1 MQGMV
6 ILSDCPKI
14 KVAAMGLGVKDLAI
28 NMAAS
33 IQHVVMAFE
42 WVGANAWVSGCGM
55 MGRQSV
61 GKGQRYVQKELLPPK
76 AG

>member
-42 WVGANAWVSGCGM
+42 
-55 MGRQSV
+55 
-61 GKGQRYVQKELLPPK
+61 
-76 AG
+76 